1 MSKVLFVSPH
11 PDDETLGCGGTIFY
25 HKKKGDDIFL
35 LIITNLSIEFGWSE
49 KLIEMRK
56 KEIDKIK
63 KFYGFK
69 NVFHLNFQ
77 TKYLD
82 TVPINEIIE
91 NISNIVKKTKSE
103 ILYIPSR
110 DDVHTDHQIVSKA
123 CMSSI
128 KWFRNPSVQKV
139 MAYEVISE
147 TNFNFDQ
154 NNFKP
159 NVFIDITPY
168 IAKKIAAMKI
178 YKSEIKKHPFPR
190 SEDAIKSLAILR
202 GSQSGK
208 KFAEAFQLYMEIL

>member
-35 LIITNLSIEFGWSE
+35 LIITNLSIKFGWSE
-49 KLIEMRK
+49 KQIEIRK

-128 KWFRNPSVQKV
+128 KWFRNPSVKKV

-168 IAKKIAAMKI
+168 ISKKIAAMKI

>member
-49 KLIEMRK
+49 KLIERRK

-91 NISNIVKKTKSE
+91 NISNIVKKTKSQ

-128 KWFRNPSVQKV
+128 KWFRNPSVKKV

-168 IAKKIAAMKI
+168 ITKKIAAMKI

>member
-49 KLIEMRK
+49 KLIERRK

-91 NISNIVKKTKSE
+91 NISNIVKKTKSK

-128 KWFRNPSVQKV
+128 KWFRNPSVKKV

-168 IAKKIAAMKI
+168 ITKKIAAMKI

>member
-35 LIITNLSIEFGWSE
+35 LIITNLSIKFGWSE
-49 KLIEMRK
+49 KQIQIRK

-128 KWFRNPSVQKV
+128 KWFRNPSVKKV

-168 IAKKIAAMKI
+168 ISKKIAAMKI

>member
-25 HKKKGDDIFL
+25 HKKKGDDVFL

-49 KLIEMRK
+49 KLIERRK

-103 ILYIPSR
+103 ILYISSR

-128 KWFRNPSVQKV
+128 KWFRNPSVKKV

-168 IAKKIAAMKI
+168 ITKKIAAMKI

>member
-1 MSKVLFVSPH
+1 MEQFF
-11 PDDETLGCGGTIFY
+11 IIR
-25 HKKKGDDIFL
+25 KKGDDIFL
-35 LIITNLSIEFGWSE
+35 LIITNLSIKFGWSE
-49 KLIEMRK
+49 KQIEIRK

-103 ILYIPSR
+103 ILYIPLR

-128 KWFRNPSVQKV
+128 KWFRNPSVKKV

-168 IAKKIAAMKI
+168 ISKKIAAMKI

>member
-49 KLIEMRK
+49 KLIERRK

-128 KWFRNPSVQKV
+128 KWFRNPSVKKV

-147 TNFNFDQ
+147 TNFNFNQ

-159 NVFIDITPY
+159 NVFVDITPY
-168 IAKKIAAMKI
+168 ITKKIVAMKI

-190 SEDAIKSLAILR
+190 SEDSIKSLAILR

>member
-25 HKKKGDDIFL
+25 HKKKGDDVFL

-49 KLIEMRK
+49 KLIEIRK

-128 KWFRNPSVQKV
+128 KWFRNPSVKKV

-168 IAKKIAAMKI
+168 ISKKIAAMKI